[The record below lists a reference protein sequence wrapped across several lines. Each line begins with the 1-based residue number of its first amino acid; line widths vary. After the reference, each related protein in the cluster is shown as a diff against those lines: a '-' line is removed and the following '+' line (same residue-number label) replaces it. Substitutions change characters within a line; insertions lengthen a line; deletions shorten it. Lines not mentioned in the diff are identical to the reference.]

1 MFAQNSLDPA
11 LGKELPDIYLALII
25 SVRHEPGGERVGFVL
40 VACAGVGYVVE
51 GVGAVARMHE
61 DVAEL
66 VAEDGGL
73 LPFFEAVVD
82 EDILAPEDPSPH
94 AVDVIGE
101 RRKHDLAAHI
111 FRDAVRVCGGIT
123 SYEVPDA

>member
-1 MFAQNSLDPA
+1 MFAQSSLDPA
-11 LGKELPDIYLALII
+11 LRKEPPDIYLALII

-61 DVAEL
+61 DVTEL
-66 VAEDGGL
+66 VAENGGL
-73 LPFFEAVVD
+73 LPFLEAVVN

-101 RRKHDLAAHI
+101 RRKHDLTAHI

-123 SYEVPDA
+123 SYKVPDA

>member
-1 MFAQNSLDPA
+1 
-11 LGKELPDIYLALII
+11 
-25 SVRHEPGGERVGFVL
+25 
-40 VACAGVGYVVE
+40 
-51 GVGAVARMHE
+51 MHE
-61 DVAEL
+61 DVTEL

-73 LPFFEAVVD
+73 LPFLEAVVD
-82 EDILAPEDPSPH
+82 EDILAPENPAPQT
-94 AVDVIGE
+94 VDMTGE